1 MNKWK
6 NKEMNEKKRIMIMNE
21 YINKNKN
28 NDNNICKLSNR
39 IKAK

>member
-1 MNKWK
+1 
-6 NKEMNEKKRIMIMNE
+6 MNEKKRIMIMNE

-28 NDNNICKLSNR
+28 NNNNNINKLNNR